1 MGGLVGN
8 DPYSCKSHFRQ
19 IHNVIMPI
27 YLSRRFQQGISKY
40 FENYREFS
48 LNLYRGVATSSP
60 LHIVLFSEP
69 SSRLRDTRA
78 RVSDTYHP
86 PTHAARA
93 PSMCT
98 ARYVT
103 VPTAES
109 PLTGSNNGLEA
120 GK

>member
-86 PTHAARA
+86 PRPCSARA
-93 PSMCT
+93 Q
-98 ARYVT
+98 YVHRALRNRT
-103 VPTAES
+103 YSRISIDRIKQWA
-109 PLTGSNNGLEA
+109 GSR
-120 GK
+120 

>member
-78 RVSDTYHP
+78 LEYVHRALRNRTYSRISIDRIKQW
-86 PTHAARA
+86 A
-93 PSMCT
+93 
-98 ARYVT
+98 
-103 VPTAES
+103 
-109 PLTGSNNGLEA
+109 GSR
-120 GK
+120 